1 MAKTLIVS
9 ADLGEF
15 EKGAELT
22 RGPVIAAYLMEMLNT
37 MNDRETTLSAAEVQR
52 TFKATDIE
60 GLSPEDAEIKLI
72 EALTALEGGVDE
84 EEEAAPI
91 SVEASIARQHSAHT
105 LASKLNGQFNAHMIA
120 ILDAGELVK
129 RGPVTVADDAKAKWT
144 IEEIL
149 SMPMPG
155 SKAGT
160 TAEDKAKQVNM
171 VFDYYKVTASDGTT
185 IRGSWYGDIILATP
199 EGERLSAILKGKQA
213 EYDKAKD
220 LGLADQIKLEKD
232 RLNKATGLLRKGVSF
247 LIVLHKLAACPLLEI
262 EVQREADGT
271 ASRTLFP
278 VVIWQKGQS
287 GSRKSLTLSQVLGL
301 LKPDVD
307 GMDGIDRTI
316 AKGGTLKAFVD
327 YGLAKKAPKKGKA
340 IAISNTDNAYDV
352 LFAFN
357 TYLQNGGDGAIAK
370 QVNGPKSEAWVS
382 LVGDLMSYI
391 APVYNSGDVAAR
403 YRAYNASD
411 HASDAAK
418 AAAKATAD
426 KAKTFKAA

>member
-1 MAKTLIVS
+1 MTNKPKTLIVAS
-9 ADLGEF
+9 PHGEF
-15 EKGAELT
+15 AMGAELT
-22 RGPVIAAYLMEMLNT
+22 RGPAIAAYLMGVLNLLT
-37 MNDRETTLSAAEVQR
+37 DKETTLSPAEIQR
-52 TFKATDIE
+52 TFKATDTDD
-60 GLSPEDAEIKLI
+60 LDAEKAEAKII
-72 EALTALEGGVDE
+72 EALMNLEKGEDDE
-84 EEEAAPI
+84 EEAPAI
-91 SVEASIARQHSAHT
+91 TVEASIARQHSAHT

-129 RGPVTVADDAKAKWT
+129 RGPVTVADDAKAKWS
-144 IEEIL
+144 IEDIL
-149 SMPMPG
+149 AMPMPG

-199 EGERLSAILKGKQA
+199 EGERLSTILKGKQA

-220 LGLADQIKLEKD
+220 LSLSDEIKLEKD

-247 LIVLHKLAACPLLEI
+247 LIVLHKLAACPLLEV

-307 GMDGIDRTI
+307 GYDGIDRTI

-327 YGLAKKAPKKGKA
+327 YGLAKKAPKKASAVSIGG
-340 IAISNTDNAYDV
+340 TDGAYDT
-352 LFAFN
+352 LFALN
-357 TYLQNGGDGAIAK
+357 AWLLNGGDGAIAK
-370 QVNGPKSEAWVS
+370 QVNGPKSEAWVT
-382 LVGDLMSYI
+382 LVGDLMTYV
-391 APVYNSGDVAAR
+391 APIFNSGDVAAR
-403 YRAYNASD
+403 YRAYNATPKER
-411 HASDAAK
+411 K
-418 AAAKATAD
+418 AAA
-426 KAKTFKAA
+426 